1 MGSGTLMTNPA
12 SLLCHWDRNTKFYLH
27 IPNPAIDPLLDLVLG
42 AAVAL
47 LNLADQLNAASFDGG
62 EVVVGQL
69 APLLLNLAAQLLA
82 STSGFLKSACGD
94 ANGLDQNGRN

>member
-1 MGSGTLMTNPA
+1 LGKN
-12 SLLCHWDRNTKFYLH
+12 RNTKFYLH
-27 IPNPAIDPLLDLVLG
+27 IPNLAIDLLLDLVLG

-62 EVVVGQL
+62 EVVVGQF

-94 ANGLDQNGRN
+94 TNGLDQNGRN

>member
-27 IPNPAIDPLLDLVLG
+27 IPNPAIDPLLDLVLD

-69 APLLLNLAAQLLA
+69 ATAAEPCRATAGINKWFPQVRLRRRKWA
-82 STSGFLKSACGD
+82 
-94 ANGLDQNGRN
+94 